1 LLPSVSSLIQG
12 FDGAKRSYFPVGPA
26 AGKKQLQLEE
36 EEVPFAKKEGGR
48 LAS

>member
-1 LLPSVSSLIQG
+1 LIPSVSSLIQG

-36 EEVPFAKKEGGR
+36 EERFLLPRRKEG
-48 LAS
+48 S